1 MAPSKKKKKLQPDK
15 QVSLASLDGMPSKA
29 KRHNLAQLSATMTH
43 LNDTQ
48 IQFLQRAM
56 LDVQLQELTD
66 QLGTAKREAAT
77 ANLTFTKQ
85 LADHELVIEDLKSDV
100 RRYETYIESLANDK
114 AAAENKDSDAKLTL
128 LKANAKLNSELSAAH
143 DRIAE
148 LKSQCKSYESQ
159 LESLLANQLHHTN
172 QIPPEDVAAPFGS
185 HHTSTLSSHDSLIPP
200 LLAALNQSPHTV
212 EIQLDATTALFHLL
226 KESRNVPLFLD
237 WGGIDLVCDAMEHH
251 PTQSQILL
259 NGGHIFWKLT
269 FSRRQNVRPVL
280 VLVSALKRI
289 ALDAAKQYCW
299 QLHHT
304 LTQLMNDDDAAEPE
318 HPTSDSS
325 HNIFPDMVQLLLQ
338 LAQQSISS
346 TPRLCL
352 AALEAVHKVT
362 KINPPSIDHLLSFF
376 TSSLAA
382 LVVLPSLHLVVTRLV
397 HMHVQVYGI
406 LELPEA
412 SRSLIDE
419 TLHAVEMSDEV
430 AASPGLKGEVQG
442 MIVTW
447 QDHVGGG
454 ERGSASE
461 SEWPVLP
468 SVHRHSLRRI
478 DSLAQTTA
486 SRLIQLSQ
494 SLPEL

>member
-1 MAPSKKKKKLQPDK
+1 MFRTVYSPHGVIFGCLFLEITMFMRGKPGKGWTDAYAIIKAGHFQLLSLQAVPI
-15 QVSLASLDGMPSKA
+15 SA
-29 KRHNLAQLSATMTH
+29 ATMTSAACEGRLDLVRWIVHVTNADIVTMEALDAAATNGH
-43 LNDTQ
+43 LHVVEFIQEKCSGIFCARRAMTRSAVAGHLKVAKYLFATSTCVDVATAIGEAATAEQYHVAMWLEQQIAGKSTGKASGEDT
-48 IQFLQRAM
+48 ITTKAKM
-56 LDVQLQELTD
+56 LDVQLHELTD

-77 ANLTFTKQ
+77 AKLAFTKQ

-100 RRYETYIESLANDK
+100 KRYEAYIESLANDK

-148 LKSQCKSYESQ
+148 SYESQ
-159 LESLLANQLHHTN
+159 LESLLTNQLHHAN
-172 QIPPEDVAAPFGS
+172 HIPPEDVATRFGS

-212 EIQLDATTALFHLL
+212 E
-226 KESRNVPLFLD
+226 V
-237 WGGIDLVCDAMEHH
+237 
-251 PTQSQILL
+251 
-259 NGGHIFWKLT
+259 
-269 FSRRQNVRPVL
+269 
-280 VLVSALKRI
+280 
-289 ALDAAKQYCW
+289 
-299 QLHHT
+299 
-304 LTQLMNDDDAAEPE
+304 
-318 HPTSDSS
+318 
-325 HNIFPDMVQLLLQ
+325 
-338 LAQQSISS
+338 
-346 TPRLCL
+346 
-352 AALEAVHKVT
+352 
-362 KINPPSIDHLLSFF
+362 
-376 TSSLAA
+376 
-382 LVVLPSLHLVVTRLV
+382 
-397 HMHVQVYGI
+397 
-406 LELPEA
+406 

-447 QDHVGGG
+447 QDHVGG
-454 ERGSASE
+454 ERRGSASE

>member
-1 MAPSKKKKKLQPDK
+1 MFRTVYSPHGVIFGCLFLEITMFMRGKPGKGWTDAYAIIKAGHFQLLSLQAVPI
-15 QVSLASLDGMPSKA
+15 SA
-29 KRHNLAQLSATMTH
+29 ATMTSAACEGRLDLVRWIVHVTNADIVTVEALDAAASNGH
-43 LNDTQ
+43 LQVLEFTQEKCSGIFYARRAMTSSAVAGHLKVVKYLFATSTCLDVVTAIGKAATAEQYHVAMWLEQQIAGKSTGKASGDDT
-48 IQFLQRAM
+48 ITTKAKWSM

-148 LKSQCKSYESQ
+148 SYESQ

-226 KESRNVPLFLD
+226 KESR
-237 WGGIDLVCDAMEHH
+237 
-251 PTQSQILL
+251 
-259 NGGHIFWKLT
+259 K
-269 FSRRQNVRPVL
+269 
-280 VLVSALKRI
+280 
-289 ALDAAKQYCW
+289 Y
-299 QLHHT
+299 
-304 LTQLMNDDDAAEPE
+304 
-318 HPTSDSS
+318 
-325 HNIFPDMVQLLLQ
+325 
-338 LAQQSISS
+338 
-346 TPRLCL
+346 TPY
-352 AALEAVHKVT
+352 
-362 KINPPSIDHLLSFF
+362 
-376 TSSLAA
+376 
-382 LVVLPSLHLVVTRLV
+382 
-397 HMHVQVYGI
+397 MHVYIKGKFDTCHVYSV
-406 LELPEA
+406 PF
-412 SRSLIDE
+412 RSLIDE

>member
-1 MAPSKKKKKLQPDK
+1 MFRTVYSPHGVIFGCLFLEITMFMRGKPGKGWTDAYAIIKAGHFQLLSLQAVPIT
-15 QVSLASLDGMPSKA
+15 A
-29 KRHNLAQLSATMTH
+29 ATMTSAACEGRLDLVRWIVHVTNADIVTVEALDAAASNGH
-43 LNDTQ
+43 LQ
-48 IQFLQRAM
+48 VVEFIQEKM

-77 ANLTFTKQ
+77 AKLAFTKQ

-100 RRYETYIESLANDK
+100 RRYEAYIESLANDK

-148 LKSQCKSYESQ
+148 
-159 LESLLANQLHHTN
+159 
-172 QIPPEDVAAPFGS
+172 V
-185 HHTSTLSSHDSLIPP
+185 
-200 LLAALNQSPHTV
+200 
-212 EIQLDATTALFHLL
+212 
-226 KESRNVPLFLD
+226 
-237 WGGIDLVCDAMEHH
+237 
-251 PTQSQILL
+251 
-259 NGGHIFWKLT
+259 
-269 FSRRQNVRPVL
+269 
-280 VLVSALKRI
+280 
-289 ALDAAKQYCW
+289 
-299 QLHHT
+299 
-304 LTQLMNDDDAAEPE
+304 
-318 HPTSDSS
+318 
-325 HNIFPDMVQLLLQ
+325 
-338 LAQQSISS
+338 
-346 TPRLCL
+346 
-352 AALEAVHKVT
+352 
-362 KINPPSIDHLLSFF
+362 
-376 TSSLAA
+376 
-382 LVVLPSLHLVVTRLV
+382 
-397 HMHVQVYGI
+397 
-406 LELPEA
+406 

-447 QDHVGGG
+447 QDHVGGE

>member
-1 MAPSKKKKKLQPDK
+1 
-15 QVSLASLDGMPSKA
+15 
-29 KRHNLAQLSATMTH
+29 
-43 LNDTQ
+43 
-48 IQFLQRAM
+48 M
-56 LDVQLQELTD
+56 LDVQLHELTD

-77 ANLTFTKQ
+77 AKLAFTKQ

-100 RRYETYIESLANDK
+100 KRYEAYIESLANDK

-148 LKSQCKSYESQ
+148 SYESQ
-159 LESLLANQLHHTN
+159 LESLLTNQLHHAN
-172 QIPPEDVAAPFGS
+172 HIPPEDVATRFGS

-226 KESRNVPLFLD
+226 KESRKYTPYMHVYIKGKFDTCHVSSVPL
-237 WGGIDLVCDAMEHH
+237 
-251 PTQSQILL
+251 
-259 NGGHIFWKLT
+259 
-269 FSRRQNVRPVL
+269 
-280 VLVSALKRI
+280 
-289 ALDAAKQYCW
+289 
-299 QLHHT
+299 
-304 LTQLMNDDDAAEPE
+304 
-318 HPTSDSS
+318 
-325 HNIFPDMVQLLLQ
+325 
-338 LAQQSISS
+338 
-346 TPRLCL
+346 
-352 AALEAVHKVT
+352 
-362 KINPPSIDHLLSFF
+362 
-376 TSSLAA
+376 
-382 LVVLPSLHLVVTRLV
+382 
-397 HMHVQVYGI
+397 
-406 LELPEA
+406 
-412 SRSLIDE
+412 SLIDE

-447 QDHVGGG
+447 QDHVGG
-454 ERGSASE
+454 ERRGSASE